1 MDRSLT
7 AATGSPVPAPE
18 APPQEG
24 GEITDASAAA
34 DPAPGAPLLVIA
46 GEGPP
51 AEPVADPEPAAQVRR
66 PPYGRNPVLAAHG
79 VRARAEIIA
88 AARELFT
95 RNGYQ
100 GTTVESI
107 GEATGRSGAAVYQYF
122 HGKSEIF
129 GIFLAESGIELEA
142 LGDAFPLLTDDA
154 DGDAMLQQWLFE
166 LIDLLN
172 RYQSN
177 FLMWASIQYTEPALA
192 AIGRRNLGRFQHG
205 IAQQVAAAGAHP
217 PTPAI
222 VPVGILSAAQWSYF
236 MLRARNSPISQER
249 LVEVLA
255 GLLRAYLFAAWVPDD
270 SAPVVAVA
278 DEELPN
284 IPLGDAM
291 GLRRP
296 VTARGVGTVQRILLA
311 AADRFRVA
319 GFQGTSLSDIA
330 TAAGV
335 SHASVYTYWA
345 DRDALFTTLA
355 RDALTAVRA
364 RVEALPEMLG
374 TPQGLAGWIDGWVGM
389 LAAHGSVLYVW
400 THEVDNP
407 LLADLTDQMHQ
418 LIDRVGLQ
426 LIESAD
432 PGTVSDPEAL
442 AVVLRAVLTDV
453 PYALSVQLGI
463 LPRDTAC
470 GFVTGLLA
478 AALGTSGGT
487 AQQ

>member
-1 MDRSLT
+1 MPQDTTLPVRP
-7 AATGSPVPAPE
+7 AERGNDGPVP
-18 APPQEG
+18 G
-24 GEITDASAAA
+24 T
-34 DPAPGAPLLVIA
+34 PLVAIA
-46 GEGPP
+46 GDG
-51 AEPVADPEPAAQVRR
+51 VQQDLDQDPEPAQIRR
-66 PPYGRNPVLAAHG
+66 PPYGRNPTLAAHG

-129 GIFLAESGIELEA
+129 GIFLAESGVELEA
-142 LGDAFPLLTDDA
+142 LGEKFPLLTDDA
-154 DGDAMLQQWLFE
+154 TGDQKLQAWITE

-177 FLMWASIQYTEPALA
+177 FLMWAPIQYTEPALA

-205 IAQQVAAAGAHP
+205 IAQQVAAAGTHP
-217 PTPAI
+217 PAPAI
-222 VPVGILSAAQWSYF
+222 VPVGILSLVQWSYF
-236 MLRARNSPISQER
+236 MLLARRSPISKER
-249 LVEVLA
+249 LVAALA
-255 GLLRAYLFAAWVPDD
+255 GLVRHYLFAAWESGDT
-270 SAPVVAVA
+270 SPVVAVP
-278 DEELPN
+278 DDELPN
-284 IPLGDAM
+284 IPLGDSM

-311 AADRFRVA
+311 AADRLRVA
-319 GFQGTSLSDIA
+319 GLLGTSLSDIA

-355 RDALTAVRA
+355 RDALGAVRA
-364 RVEALPEMLG
+364 RVDALPVALS
-374 TPQGLAGWIDGWVGM
+374 TPQGVAGWIDGWVG
-389 LAAHGSVLYVW
+389 LLSAHGSVLYVW
-400 THEVDNP
+400 THEVDDP
-407 LLADLTDQMHQ
+407 RISDLTAQMHELVDRAAQ
-418 LIDRVGLQ
+418 L
-426 LIESAD
+426 LIETSD
-432 PGTVSDPEAL
+432 DGSVTDPEAL

-463 LPRDTAC
+463 LPRDTTC
-470 GFVTGLLA
+470 SFVTGLVA
-478 AALGTSGGT
+478 AAVGAPGGT
-487 AQQ
+487 AQR